1 MDLGLKDKV
10 AIVGGSSRGI
20 GRAIAIALA
29 KEGASVTICAR
40 NEPALRN
47 TEIELARIASQ
58 HHVLAIP
65 ADLSIER
72 DIRRVVRDTFNRFD
86 QVGILVSHVG
96 NADLGPSVE
105 FEDENVTQAF
115 EANLL
120 SAVRLAREVIPH
132 MKQQHWGRIITLLSP
147 VSLQSVKG
155 MGLSTATQMAVIGY
169 FKSLANELG
178 RFNITVNNIVSGDVD
193 TEQFGSTVERQ
204 ALENNGTPEQFVK
217 TLISQIPIG
226 RIGRPEEIGDL
237 VAFVASDR
245 SGFVTGTSIV
255 ADGGAFQGLK

>member
-40 NEPALRN
+40 NEAALRT

-58 HHVLAIP
+58 RHVLAIP
-65 ADLSIER
+65 ADLSVER

-96 NADLGPSVE
+96 NADQGPSVE
-105 FEDENVTQAF
+105 FEDANITQAF

-132 MKQQHWGRIITLLSP
+132 MKQQHWGRIINLLSP
-147 VSLQSVKG
+147 VSLQAVNN

-169 FKSLANELG
+169 FKTLANELG
-178 RFNITVNNIVSGDVD
+178 PFNITVNNIVSGDID
-193 TEQFGSTVERQ
+193 TEQFSSRVERQ
-204 ALENNGTPEQFVK
+204 SLNHNGNTEEFVK
-217 TLISQIPIG
+217 NIISQIPIG
-226 RIGRPEEIGDL
+226 RIGKPEEIGDL
-237 VAFVASDR
+237 VAFVASER
-245 SGFVTGTSIV
+245 SGFVTGTSII
-255 ADGGAFQGLK
+255 ADGGAFQGVK